1 VLTNQERMNNAFKEL
16 LFQEEQMAKKY
27 ADLAQQITDPKIQS
41 MLQGMEQ
48 AARNHYGT
56 LSQKMGSLGIG

>member
-1 VLTNQERMNNAFKEL
+1 MLTDQERINNAFKEL
-16 LFQEEQMAKKY
+16 LFDEEQMAKKY
-27 ADLAQQITDPKIQS
+27 ADMAQYITEPKIQQ

-56 LSQKMGSLGIG
+56 LSQKMGSLGIV

>member
-1 VLTNQERMNNAFKEL
+1 MLSEQERMNNAFKEM
-16 LFQEEQMAKKY
+16 LFHEETMAKKY
-27 ADLAQQITDPKIQS
+27 AQLARQITDPRLQQ

-56 LSQKMGSLGIG
+56 LASKMQQFAII

>member
-1 VLTNQERMNNAFKEL
+1 VLTDQERMNNAFKEL

-27 ADLAQQITDPKIQS
+27 ADMAQQITEPKIQS

-56 LSQKMGSLGIG
+56 LSQKMGSLGIA